1 MILTLDI
8 GNTTFHGGVFKD
20 DELVFQFRKTSQTR
34 GSSDEIGVFLKTVL
48 TTNGFNPDDITQ
60 ISLCSVVPDAV
71 YFVRNACQKY
81 FHITPFELK
90 AGVKTGLKILYRN
103 PLEVGADR
111 IANSI
116 AAIQRY
122 PDQNLIIVDF
132 GTATTF
138 CVINKKREYMGGI
151 IVPGINISMEAL
163 VEKTAKLQAVEIVER
178 QNVIGRTTAASIQ
191 SGLYFGQIG
200 IVNEIVGR
208 VTEEAFGGERPLI
221 ISTGGFSVLFSNTRL
236 FDDVIPDLALLGLK
250 EALNM
255 NQDNLK

>member
-8 GNTTFHGGVFKD
+8 GNTTFHGGVFKEN
-20 DELVFQFRKTSQTR
+20 ELIFQFRKTSQAK
-34 GSSDEIGVFLKTVL
+34 GSSDEIGVFLKAVL
-48 TTNGFNPDDITQ
+48 TTNGIDPDEIKE

-71 YFVRNACQKY
+71 YFVRNACIKY
-81 FHITPFELK
+81 FNITPFELK

-116 AAIQRY
+116 AAIQKY
-122 PDQNLIIVDF
+122 PGRNLIIVDF

-138 CVINKKREYMGGI
+138 CVINKKREYMGGV
-151 IVPGINISMEAL
+151 IVPGINISMESL
-163 VEKTAKLQAVEIVER
+163 VQKTAKLQAVEIIER

-200 IVNEIVGR
+200 ITNEIIGR
-208 VTEEAFGGERPLI
+208 VTEEAFGGERPFI
-221 ISTGGFSVLFSNTRL
+221 ISTGGFSVLFSNANL

-250 EALNM
+250 EALAM
-255 NQDNLK
+255 NQDNQ

>member
-20 DELVFQFRKTSQTR
+20 NELIFQFRKTSQAK

-48 TTNGFNPDDITQ
+48 TTNGIDPDDIKE

-71 YFVRNACQKY
+71 YFVRNACIKY
-81 FHITPFELK
+81 FNITPFELK

-116 AAIQRY
+116 AAIQRH
-122 PDQNLIIVDF
+122 PDKNLIIVDF

-151 IVPGINISMEAL
+151 IVPGINISMESL
-163 VEKTAKLQAVEIVER
+163 VQKTAKLQAVEIIER

-200 IVNEIVGR
+200 IVNEIISR
-208 VTEEAFGGERPLI
+208 VTDEAFAGERPFI
-221 ISTGGFSVLFSNTRL
+221 ISTGGFSVLFSNADL

-250 EALNM
+250 EALIM
-255 NQDNLK
+255 NQPNK

>member
-20 DELVFQFRKTSQTR
+20 KELIFQFRKTSKNA

-48 TTNGFNPDDITQ
+48 TTNGIDPDQITE
-60 ISLCSVVPDAV
+60 ISICSVVPDVV
-71 YFVRNACQKY
+71 YYVRTACQRY
-81 FHITPFELK
+81 FKLTPFELK

-116 AAIQRY
+116 AAIRKY
-122 PDQNLIIVDF
+122 PSQNLIIVDF

-138 CVINKKREYMGGI
+138 CVINKAKEYMGGV
-151 IVPGINISMEAL
+151 IVPGLNISMESL
-163 VEKTAKLQAVEIVER
+163 VQRTAKLQAVEIVER
-178 QNVIGRTTAASIQ
+178 QNVIGRSTATSIQ

-200 IVNEIVGR
+200 IVKEIIER
-208 VTEEAFGGERPLI
+208 VTVEAFSGERPVVI
-221 ISTGGFSVLFSNTRL
+221 TTGGFSNLFASAAL
-236 FDDVIPDLALLGLK
+236 FDDVIPDLALIGLR
-250 EALNM
+250 EVLEM
-255 NQDNLK
+255 NRDIE